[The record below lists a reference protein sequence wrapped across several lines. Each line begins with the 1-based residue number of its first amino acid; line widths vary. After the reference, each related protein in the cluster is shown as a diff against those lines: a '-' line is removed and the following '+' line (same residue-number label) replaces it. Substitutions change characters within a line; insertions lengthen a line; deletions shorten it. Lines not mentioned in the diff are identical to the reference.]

1 MSEVLRVEQ
10 VAVDRWG
17 RASGFE
23 LNLPK
28 DNFVVLHGPNESGKS
43 SLATALVW
51 LIAGPGSRQLLQRF
65 GVEGEMLSARLSG
78 HLGSE
83 SLKIEANAKVP
94 RAGSRAV
101 ASEIFEASI
110 GTTPVRRADLT
121 DRLGVGDFDSFRR
134 FYWVEALDVADG
146 SNLQE
151 SVSVQA
157 MFGGVNPFRESDKLS
172 AAAKNLLG
180 APKGRASSG
189 SARELH
195 HQAKSLSRNLRTLS
209 GAKNEWVRIEA
220 SISTANSQREETK
233 SELAALQEDFASLR
247 LALAAFTQGRVESRD
262 TAANALSNAP
272 KPTARDEYLHEQ
284 ASLARERIGDLRS
297 AQNEVESARRA
308 LQAATDAVHGNWR
321 PLIDTEAL
329 GEAGL
334 AAADEAE
341 RRLRDSCDQEHQ
353 AEIERNVAD
362 ERARTSQT
370 DFDSRADEWRQ
381 RAPDR
386 LVPDS
391 VATTSD
397 AELAE
402 SDHRHTDALASAT
415 GRLREPFWIAALV
428 VAVTCIVTLGAV
440 STAEGQWPMAAVA
453 LLGGLALSAVLVA
466 ALRNQKPWDPALIEL
481 ARAYKSARN
490 ERDAACKALGDMQ
503 RNLERQNARVNSS
516 RKEYRQSMKALGV
529 PYELIERFQPDAARH
544 LKAVHKAQSESAGLA
559 RAQETRT
566 RRLEEVCNLF
576 TGGLTASEYAGEPER
591 TPETPSEATPQCH
604 DVESQARS
612 ATATV
617 ELRDAAEAQVRLKR
631 ICDRVDEYRAAVRA
645 AGEADISL
653 RQAVQHNETAL
664 SYIERSTPE
673 ALRTR
678 ESALDNERHRLEAEL
693 ERTEEKITDLGVE
706 KRQLESSDNQAAM
719 LSLEH
724 SELSARI
731 EDVVVQ
737 GLGQHLAASLLRDAA
752 EQHRMERQPELLRR
766 IREMGCE
773 VADWTG
779 VTVNPHAVDAS
790 SSADQADNLLVDGP
804 RGEHP
809 AHRLSLGAQTL
820 LYLSLRLATVEKQ
833 ANVRGVHLP
842 VILDDVLIGLDDQ
855 RSDRVLGLL
864 SKFSERC
871 QLILLTCHERTK
883 QRAQAAGAFFL
894 PVPPP

>member
-1 MSEVLRVEQ
+1 MSEMLRVEQ
-10 VAVDRWG
+10 VAIDRWG

-51 LIAGPGSRQLLQRF
+51 LIAGPGSRQLLLRF

-83 SLKIEANAKVP
+83 SLWIKVNAKVP
-94 RAGSRAV
+94 RTGSRAV
-101 ASEIFEASI
+101 ASEVFEASV

-121 DRLGVGDFDSFRR
+121 DRFGVGDFDSFRR

-157 MFGGVNPFRESDKLS
+157 MFGGVNPFKESDKLS

-180 APKGRASSG
+180 TPRGRPSSE
-189 SARELH
+189 SALELH
-195 HQAKSLSRNLRTLS
+195 HQAERLSRNSRTLS
-209 GAKNEWVRIEA
+209 GAKNDWVRIEA

-233 SELAALQEDFASLR
+233 SKLAALQEDSASLR

-272 KPTARDEYLHEQ
+272 KPTARDEYLYEQ

-334 AAADEAE
+334 VAADEAE
-341 RRLRDSCDQEHQ
+341 RRLKDSCYQEHQ

-397 AELAE
+397 AESAE
-402 SDHRHTDALASAT
+402 SDHRHADALTSAR
-415 GRLREPFWIAALV
+415 GRPREPFWIAALA
-428 VAVTCIVTLGAV
+428 VAAICVITLGAV
-440 STAEGQWPMAAVA
+440 SAAEGHWPMAAVA
-453 LLGGLALSAVLVA
+453 LVGGLALSAVLVA
-466 ALRNQKPWDPALIEL
+466 ALRKQEPWDLALIEL
-481 ARAYKSARN
+481 AHSYKSARN
-490 ERDAACKALGDMQ
+490 ERDSACKALGDAQ
-503 RNLERQNARVNSS
+503 RDLDRQNARVNSAS
-516 RKEYRQSMKALGV
+516 QEYRQRMKALGV
-529 PYELIERFQPDAARH
+529 PYELIERFQPDAVQH
-544 LKAVHKAQSESAGLA
+544 LKAVHKAQSESADLA
-559 RAQETRT
+559 RAQEART
-566 RRLEEVCNLF
+566 RRLEEVRNLF
-576 TGGLTASEYAGEPER
+576 TGDLATNESAGKPAR
-591 TPETPSEATPQCH
+591 TPEAPSEATPQRH
-604 DVESQARS
+604 EVDPQARS

-617 ELRDAAEAQVRLKR
+617 ELRDATEAQVRLQR
-631 ICDRVDEYRAAVRA
+631 ICDRVDEYRAAVQA
-645 AGEADISL
+645 AGEADIGL

-664 SYIERSTPE
+664 SYIERSNPE
-673 ALRTR
+673 ALRTK
-678 ESALDNERHRLEAEL
+678 ESELDNERRRLEAEL
-693 ERTEEKITDLGVE
+693 EETEEKITDLGVE
-706 KRQLESSDNQAAM
+706 KRQLKSSENQAAR

-731 EDVVVQ
+731 DDAVVR

-779 VTVNPHAVDAS
+779 VTVNPHAADAS
-790 SSADQADNLLVDGP
+790 SSADQASNLLVAGP

-809 AHRLSLGAQTL
+809 AHGLSLGAQTL
-820 LYLSLRLATVEKQ
+820 LYLSLRLATVERQ
-833 ANVRGVHLP
+833 ANVRGVRLP

-883 QRAQAAGAFFL
+883 QRAQAEGAFCL